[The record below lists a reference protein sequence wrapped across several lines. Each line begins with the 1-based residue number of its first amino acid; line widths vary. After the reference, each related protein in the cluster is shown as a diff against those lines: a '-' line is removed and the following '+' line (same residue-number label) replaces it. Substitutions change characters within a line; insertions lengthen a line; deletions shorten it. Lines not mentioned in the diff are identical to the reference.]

1 MQNKYISLLG
11 LARRAG
17 RLSMG
22 HDTVLD
28 SIKKKKSR
36 LIVFACDI
44 SPRLTG
50 EINAAAQR
58 YMKALPCVNIPE
70 SMKQIHIALGYKAG
84 VISVNDTNFA
94 NRILELINQEG
105 NEYGD

>member
-1 MQNKYISLLG
+1 MQNKYMSMLG

-28 SIKKKKSR
+28 SIKKNKSE
-36 LIVFACDI
+36 LIIFSCDI
-44 SPRLTG
+44 SQRLID
-50 EINAAAQR
+50 EISAASER
-58 YMKALPCVNIPE
+58 YMKALPCVKISE
-70 SMKQIHIALGYKAG
+70 SMEEIHIALGYKAG

-94 NRILELINQEG
+94 NRLLELINQEG

>member
-1 MQNKYISLLG
+1 MQNKYMSMLG

-28 SIKKKKSR
+28 SIKKNKSE

-44 SPRLTG
+44 SQRLVS
-50 EINAAAQR
+50 EIKAAADR
-58 YMKALPCVNIPE
+58 HNKNLPCVTISENMDEIFFT
-70 SMKQIHIALGYKAG
+70 LGYKAG

>member
-1 MQNKYISLLG
+1 MSMLG

-28 SIKKKKSR
+28 SIKKNKSK
-36 LIVFACDI
+36 LIIFSCDI
-44 SPRLTG
+44 SQRLID
-50 EINAAAQR
+50 EICAASERYIESLPNAR
-58 YMKALPCVNIPE
+58 IPE
-70 SMKQIHIALGYKAG
+70 SMEEIHMALGYRAG

-94 NRILELINQEG
+94 NRISELINQEG